1 MGDAGALLVGMLM
14 ATSSIAV
21 TGNIDPCRLNGQCS
35 NPTDL
40 LGASGLLPAFIPIL
54 LPFAVLIVPLLDFG
68 LAVFRRLRAGKSP
81 FSADRKHLHHRLL
94 DMGHTHFHAV
104 LIFYAWT
111 AVASVGCL
119 LVLLLHD
126 WWWALII
133 TGVGLLI
140 CTILTLAPLSR
151 RKAAEAAV
159 QSADPELTSD
169 ADIAALDPLDA
180 AAERFDPA
188 EEPTDAEAEVALDR
202 LHEKGST

>member
-1 MGDAGALLVGMLM
+1 M
-14 ATSSIAV
+14 I
-21 TGNIDPCRLNGQCS
+21 
-35 NPTDL
+35 
-40 LGASGLLPAFIPIL
+40 
-54 LPFAVLIVPLLDFG
+54 
-68 LAVFRRLRAGKSP
+68 RRLRAGKSP

-94 DMGHTHFHAV
+94 DMGHSHLHAV

-133 TGVGLLI
+133 TGVGLLV

-159 QSADPELTSD
+159 QSADPEVSAD
-169 ADIAALDPLDA
+169 AELAAFDALDA

-188 EEPTDAEAEVALDR
+188 EPPTDAEAEVVLDR
-202 LHEKGST
+202 LNEKGGS

>member
-1 MGDAGALLVGMLM
+1 M
-14 ATSSIAV
+14 
-21 TGNIDPCRLNGQCS
+21 
-35 NPTDL
+35 
-40 LGASGLLPAFIPIL
+40 
-54 LPFAVLIVPLLDFG
+54 LIVPLLDFG

-94 DMGHTHFHAV
+94 DMGHTHLHAV

-133 TGVGLLI
+133 TGIGLLI

-159 QSADPELTSD
+159 QSADPEVSAD
-169 ADIAALDPLDA
+169 ADLARSMPWMPRPSVSIPPS
-180 AAERFDPA
+180 RR
-188 EEPTDAEAEVALDR
+188 PTPR
-202 LHEKGST
+202 PRSCSTA